1 MTAGSKIAARVAA
14 GIAKVGTRTGTG
26 TLICAL
32 EKPASG
38 GGEPTTPWDVETDPL
53 GAATMY
59 DLVVVDGHF
68 RVRDASGTLIGQTV
82 RTLTISATGAAPAK
96 NDRIAVGVAKA
107 DVDADTIWHEIAE
120 VRPLQP
126 GGVVLLYEADLK
138 G

>member
-1 MTAGSKIAARVAA
+1 MSAGSKIAEKVRKGLVKA
-14 GIAKVGTRTGTG
+14 GKKTGSG
-26 TLICAL
+26 TLVCTL
-32 EKPASG
+32 EKPATG
-38 GGEPTTPWDVETDPL
+38 GDEPTTPWDVETDPL

-59 DLVVVDGHF
+59 DVTAMDGNY

-82 RTLTISATGAAPAK
+82 RTLTIAATGAAPAK

-107 DVDADTIWHEIAE
+107 DVDANTIWHEIAE

-126 GGVVLLYEADLK
+126 GGVVLLFEVDLR